1 MSYTHTGLGVP
12 DFDVT
17 LPQSGFDVSGLLS
30 DAQQWAIR
38 QLPNDFPAILYQA
51 KKDYYTLK
59 AGLAAGVVPAS
70 ADTNTAIA
78 WFADFPRLWEAI
90 RPNFVYDPQY
100 NNGLMSAHT
109 EATRQSADDFVRE
122 LGADP
127 VINQKLGIAPLLIVG
142 ILVAA
147 VAGVAGC
154 IWAIGYVKQQSNIS
168 SIIDNVAAGKLP
180 SDVLTKALAQ
190 AGTSTGPLADLG
202 SILKW
207 GAIAVVA
214 VMVLPS
220 VMSMFRGANAKS

>member
-1 MSYTHTGLGVP
+1 MSYIHNGLGTP

-17 LPQSGFDVSGLLS
+17 LPQSGFDISGMIS
-30 DAQQWAIR
+30 EAQQYAIR

-70 ADTNTAIA
+70 ADTNTAIE
-78 WFADFPRLWEAI
+78 WFADFPRLWEAL

-100 NNGLMSAHT
+100 NSGLMSAHT
-109 EATRQSADDFVRE
+109 DATRQAADDFVGE
-122 LGADP
+122 LGSDP
-127 VINQKLGIAPLLIVG
+127 VIAQRLGIAPLLIVG
-142 ILVAA
+142 ILVAG
-147 VAGVAGC
+147 VAGVAGI
-154 IWAIGYVKQQSNIS
+154 IWALGYVKQQNNIS
-168 SIIDNVAAGKLP
+168 SIIDKVAAGKLP
-180 SDVLTKALAQ
+180 PDVLEKAIDQ
-190 AGTSTGPLADLG
+190 AGQNTGPLADLG